1 MRLTNYPHFVVFSGS
16 TEQFMD
22 PCSCLCLYACVFEPV
37 IEQPHIILT
46 ASTALRNSREII

>member
-1 MRLTNYPHFVVFSGS
+1 MRLTNYPRFVVFSDS